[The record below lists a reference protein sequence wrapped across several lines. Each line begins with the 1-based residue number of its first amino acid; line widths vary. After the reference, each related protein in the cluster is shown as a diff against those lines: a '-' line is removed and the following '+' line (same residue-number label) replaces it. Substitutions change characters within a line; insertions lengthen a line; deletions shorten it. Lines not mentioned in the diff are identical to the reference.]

1 MSGVTV
7 TLPPTLAAYLDAAVA
22 TGLWTSRDDA
32 VLDAVR
38 AAVVG
43 WQQAGLV
50 DLRALPG
57 RLEAGRRPPP
67 ADLTPGVKVEMA
79 HVPAPAPETRQPP
92 AAATGEIAPDA
103 SMPVAPD
110 PASPQGRALPPAV
123 HVGDAEVPAAPR
135 LTDHQ
140 DAVWRAFCKLNAARA
155 YITLRRIAEVAGLK
169 PSSIPGHAD
178 GLQRK
183 GYIRI
188 PRGQPTSCAVVL
200 RWPDHI
206 TRPEAAAPD
215 KVPDGASKDFPA
227 PVPMPVSTAP
237 AAVEKVTTAP
247 PAPVISDADRARVR
261 AALGPVD
268 RELNLVERQRAEAL
282 IRDRRP
288 LQEVSAH
295 LQISFAQ
302 ARKIKRELGL

>member
-7 TLPPTLAAYLDAAVA
+7 TLPPALARVCDQLLA
-22 TGLWTSRDDA
+22 TGLWQSRDDVVRHCVLRQVEAWHAARMVDIHAGTVA
-32 VLDAVR
+32 V
-38 AAVVG
+38 
-43 WQQAGLV
+43 
-50 DLRALPG
+50 
-57 RLEAGRRPPP
+57 ES
-67 ADLTPGVKVEMA
+67 
-79 HVPAPAPETRQPP
+79 VPDAPETRQPT
-92 AAATGEIAPDA
+92 AAATGEIAPDE
-103 SMPVAPD
+103 SMPAAPD
-110 PASPQGRALPPAV
+110 PASRQGRALPPAV

-155 YITLRRIAEVAGLK
+155 DITLRRIAEVAGLK